1 MKISAEE
8 EYSKALLDKRVLLV
22 APSEVAF
29 QTEDEELRS
38 RFDVIARIGHGYR
51 HNLRTDI
58 LFHALKGNQGNGV
71 REVDVD
77 EAYNVGVKYLLY
89 PRFIRGRI
97 RKLKARNSKFKTMG
111 IGAGKFAFG
120 RSHLERQMK
129 FKARGRRWKN
139 SPQFKRGN
147 ALLGIVAI
155 WELLQHNPKEL
166 HVFGMDFYRTGHFA
180 GYDKQG
186 KASLARLKRR
196 THRFHHLKS
205 NAAWL
210 LQAMKEDKRLT
221 VDSSTFCALKSLF
234 SRLVEKNRKHLQVV

>member
-8 EYSKALLDKRVLLV
+8 EYSKTLLDKRVLLV
-22 APSEVAF
+22 APSEAAF

-97 RKLKARNSKFKTMG
+97 RKLKARNSKFKTM
-111 IGAGKFAFG
+111 IPKMIPKMIRNNDSRF
-120 RSHLERQMK
+120 QTIIQD
-129 FKARGRRWKN
+129 FKQK
-139 SPQFKRGN
+139 
-147 ALLGIVAI
+147 
-155 WELLQHNPKEL
+155 
-166 HVFGMDFYRTGHFA
+166 DY
-180 GYDKQG
+180 KQ
-186 KASLARLKRR
+186 
-196 THRFHHLKS
+196 
-205 NAAWL
+205 
-210 LQAMKEDKRLT
+210 
-221 VDSSTFCALKSLF
+221 
-234 SRLVEKNRKHLQVV
+234 